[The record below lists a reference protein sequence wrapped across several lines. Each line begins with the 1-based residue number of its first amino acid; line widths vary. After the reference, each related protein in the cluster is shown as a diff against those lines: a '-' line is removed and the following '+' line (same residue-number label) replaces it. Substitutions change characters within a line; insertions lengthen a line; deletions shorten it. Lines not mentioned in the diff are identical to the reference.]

1 MKKVYDKFQDLKRKY
16 PGKINVNQYGKLVK
30 TGKFYLTTN
39 GEVVFFF
46 RNMNEHCRFSNG
58 RNIFTNPEI
67 YNFEVE
73 PRCELSLLPTVQ
85 ETIGRNPLNSYYA
98 YTMSLILEFGAV
110 ADYFNI
116 SEILEMPETGDILY
130 PVKTVWQR
138 IDIAPGG
145 KVINF
150 KSSENLQDLRCEE
163 LETTSS
169 FKYKVGDKVE
179 FFANNERMA
188 GKVEAILPPEDT
200 ILNYKVTRDGTG
212 QLFWV
217 AEDKFRSTY
226 WYIGGLL

>member
-1 MKKVYDKFQDLKRKY
+1 MEKVYDKFQELKLKY
-16 PGKINVNQYGKLVK
+16 PEKLNVNQYGELVK

-46 RNMNEHCRFSNG
+46 RNMNGHCRFSNG

-85 ETIGRNPLNSYYA
+85 ETIGRTPLNSYYA
-98 YTMSLILEFGAV
+98 YTMSLILEFGEV
-110 ADYFNI
+110 AEFFNI
-116 SEILEMPETGDILY
+116 SEILVVHETWDILE

-150 KSSENLQDLRCEE
+150 KYSENLQDL
-163 LETTSS
+163 
-169 FKYKVGDKVE
+169 G
-179 FFANNERMA
+179 
-188 GKVEAILPPEDT
+188 
-200 ILNYKVTRDGTG
+200 
-212 QLFWV
+212 
-217 AEDKFRSTY
+217 
-226 WYIGGLL
+226 